1 MTSIDGLTGRLVME
15 TRWRAADPAE
25 RRSALMTRD
34 CLLRCGAVSGAVVEA
49 GQGLLY
55 VIEGKP
61 ARLAALRTV
70 IAGSRAES
78 LVNVFLEDVGPP
90 MGFRASW
97 PRTPRLTAA
106 ERAWLE
112 LLMDGDPPT
121 GALIALVQW
130 AAARAAEAL
139 TDFALGPTE
148 ADAFPPS
155 RLN

>member
-1 MTSIDGLTGRLVME
+1 ME
-15 TRWRAADPAE
+15 TRWRAADPTE
-25 RRSALMTRD
+25 RRTVLMTRD
-34 CLLRCGAVSGAVVEA
+34 CLLRCGAISGAVVDS
-49 GQGLLY
+49 GRGLLY

-61 ARLAALRTV
+61 ERLAALRTV

-78 LVNVFLEDVGPP
+78 LVNVFLQDVGPP
-90 MGFRASW
+90 MGFRAPW

-106 ERAWLE
+106 ERTWLE
-112 LLMDGDPPT
+112 LLLDGVPPT

-139 TDFALGPTE
+139 TDFAQGPTE